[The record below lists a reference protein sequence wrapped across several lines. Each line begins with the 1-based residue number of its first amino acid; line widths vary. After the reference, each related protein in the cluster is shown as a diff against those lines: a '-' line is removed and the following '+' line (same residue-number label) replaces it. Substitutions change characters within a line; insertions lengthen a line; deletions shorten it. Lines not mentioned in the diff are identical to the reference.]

1 MNEIKKC
8 IALTIVMSLI
18 TAIAKNFTDAD
29 VKRHIL
35 AECSVID
42 GVEYAEW
49 QYKVAMRKCEWDTN
63 RFVRLV
69 KELVPSAKGTTK
81 YNLFNEVGWH
91 GGVSDLPYLQGYL
104 TDEELAVPAARGIMR
119 ICGVT
124 TNSIDCVNGLLC
136 MTNMSQD
143 VRSEV
148 CADLFWTMC
157 GQGVS
162 SGVREYGVS
171 NVLVYAK
178 TANRSFEHMDW
189 RMCAADH
196 RYKYSH
202 ERLAVLRS
210 VKDPMA
216 HPSLYQYIT
225 NSIRELVE
233 YPESNLIHFLR

>member
-1 MNEIKKC
+1 MDIIKKC
-8 IALTIVMSLI
+8 IALLI
-18 TAIAKNFTDAD
+18 LMLLVTAVAENFTDAE
-29 VKRHIL
+29 VKRHIW

-104 TDEELAVPAARGIMR
+104 TDAELAAPAARGIMR

-124 TNSIDCVNGLLC
+124 SNSIDCVNGLLC
-136 MTNMSQD
+136 MTNMPQT

-148 CADLFWTMC
+148 CGDLFWTVC

-162 SGVREYGVS
+162 SEVREYGVS
-171 NVLVYAK
+171 NALVYAK
-178 TANRSFEHMDW
+178 TANRSFENMDW
-189 RMCAADH
+189 RMCMADSG
-196 RYKYSH
+196 YKYSH

-233 YPESNLIHFLR
+233 YPESNLMHFLR

>member
-1 MNEIKKC
+1 MDIIKKC
-8 IALTIVMSLI
+8 IALSILMLLV
-18 TAIAKNFTDAD
+18 AAVAENFTDAE
-29 VKRHIL
+29 VKRHIW

-42 GVEYAEW
+42 SVKHAEW

-157 GQGVS
+157 GQGGS

-178 TANRSFEHMDW
+178 TANQSFEHMDW

>member
-1 MNEIKKC
+1 MTGIKFC
-8 IALTIVMSLI
+8 YLMMVSALLCPVE
-18 TAIAKNFTDAD
+18 AENVPDA
-29 VKRHIL
+29 VIKRHIL

-104 TDEELAVPAARGIMR
+104 TDAELAAPAARGIMR

-148 CADLFWTMC
+148 CGDLFWSVC
-157 GQGVS
+157 DRVVPS
-162 SGVREYGVS
+162 DVREYGVS
-171 NVLVYAK
+171 NALVYAK
-178 TANRSFEHMDW
+178 TANRSFENMDW

-196 RYKYSH
+196 RYKYSR

-210 VKDPMA
+210 VQDPMA

-233 YPESNLIHFLR
+233 YPESDLIHFLR

>member
-49 QYKVAMRKCEWDTN
+49 QHKVAMRKCNWDTN

-91 GGVSDLPYLQGYL
+91 GGVGDLPYLQGYL
-104 TDEELAVPAARGIMR
+104 TDAELAAPAARGIMR
-119 ICGVT
+119 ICGVS
-124 TNSIDCVNGLLC
+124 TNSIDCVSGLLR
-136 MTNMSQD
+136 MTKMTQD

-171 NVLVYAK
+171 NALVYAK
-178 TANRSFEHMDW
+178 TASRSFEHMDW

-233 YPESNLIHFLR
+233 YPESNLKHFLR

>member
-35 AECSVID
+35 TECSVID

-49 QYKVAMRKCEWDTN
+49 QHKVAMRKCEGDTN
-63 RFVRLV
+63 RFVRLA
-69 KELVPSAKGTTK
+69 KELIASASGTAK
-81 YNLFNEVGWH
+81 YNLLNEVGWY
-91 GGVSDLPYLQGYL
+91 GSTNDLTFLQGYL
-104 TDEELAVPAARGIMR
+104 LDAELAAPAARGIMR

-124 TNSIDCVNGLLC
+124 SNSIDCVNGLLC

-148 CADLFWTMC
+148 CGDLFWSVC
-157 GQGVS
+157 DRVVPS
-162 SGVREYGVS
+162 DVREYGVS
-171 NVLVYAK
+171 NALVYAK
-178 TANRSFEHMDW
+178 TASRSFEHMDW

-210 VKDPMA
+210 VQDPMA

-233 YPESNLIHFLR
+233 YPESNLKHFLR

>member
-49 QYKVAMRKCEWDTN
+49 QYKVAMRKCNWDTN

-91 GGVSDLPYLQGYL
+91 GGVGDLPYLQGYL
-104 TDEELAVPAARGIMR
+104 TDAELAAPAARGIMR
-119 ICGVT
+119 ICGVS
-124 TNSIDCVNGLLC
+124 TNSIDCVSGLLR
-136 MTNMSQD
+136 MTNMTQD

-196 RYKYSH
+196 RYKYSR

-210 VKDPMA
+210 VQDPMA

>member
-49 QYKVAMRKCEWDTN
+49 QYKVAMRKCNWDTN

-91 GGVSDLPYLQGYL
+91 GGVGDLPYLQGYL
-104 TDEELAVPAARGIMR
+104 TDAELAAPAARGIMR

-124 TNSIDCVNGLLC
+124 SNSIDCVNGLLC

-171 NVLVYAK
+171 NALVYAK

-202 ERLAVLRS
+202 ERLALLRS

-233 YPESNLIHFLR
+233 YPESNLKHFLR

>member
-1 MNEIKKC
+1 MNGIKFC
-8 IALTIVMSLI
+8 ILMLVVVLLCTVVAENVP
-18 TAIAKNFTDAD
+18 DA
-29 VKRHIL
+29 VIKRHIL

-42 GVEYAEW
+42 SVQYAEW
-49 QYKVAMRKCEWDTN
+49 QYKVAMRKCGWDTN
-63 RFVRLV
+63 RFIRLV
-69 KELVPSAKGTTK
+69 KELIPSATGTTK

-91 GGVSDLPYLQGYL
+91 GGVGELPYLQGFL
-104 TDEELAVPAARGIMR
+104 SDTELAAPAARGIMR

-124 TNSIDCVNGLLC
+124 SNSIDCVNGLLC
-136 MTNMSQD
+136 MTNMPQT

-148 CADLFWTMC
+148 CGDLFWTVC
-157 GQGVS
+157 GHGVS

-171 NVLVYAK
+171 NALVYAK
-178 TANRSFEHMDW
+178 TANRSFENMDW
-189 RMCAADH
+189 RMCVAAPE
-196 RYKYSH
+196 YKYSH

-216 HPSLYQYIT
+216 HPSIYQYIT